1 MYMLKQVLILDKN
14 KLKKILNDSFIYPA
28 KY

>member
-14 KLKKILNDSFIYPA
+14 KLKMFLNDSFINPA

>member
-1 MYMLKQVLILDKN
+1 MCMLKQVLILDKN
-14 KLKKILNDSFIYPA
+14 KLKMFLNDSFIYPA